1 MNTIRRIRG
10 WLAPYKRWVVLA
22 SFFTTL
28 GVLVNMQGPLIV
40 QGLVDDVVAP
50 QRWDRLPLFA
60 SAFAAVLMAQAL
72 IGFANTLVVG
82 HVGQRLVREMRHQ
95 LYERLQ
101 ELSLSFYDKT
111 PTGAIISRMMDDIG
125 AIQTFITGQTFTI
138 LTDLGTTLA
147 ISLLLVS
154 RNWRLALMV
163 LLFVPLYGLN
173 FRFFMKQIRATNQ
186 VIREKMDIL
195 FGHLKEKLDGV
206 IVVKA
211 HAREAAEVSG
221 FVLELDDA
229 HGPRVQEVRLRTA
242 FSNLSA
248 AISGL
253 GTASIFGAGAF
264 EVIQGRM
271 TPGEVISTAALAAML
286 FGPIARLAD
295 LAYVFEQ
302 ASASVDRLGEILD
315 LKPDVAE
322 PENPLQIDD
331 IQGQVE
337 FDQVGFSY
345 QSGPKVLSQF
355 SLNIAAGQ
363 KLALVGPTG
372 CGKTTII
379 SLLMRFYDATEGQ
392 IRLDGF
398 PIKELSSAFLRQRI
412 GIVPQE
418 PVVFR
423 GTISDNI
430 RYGRPQAT
438 QEEVEAAAHAALVHD
453 FTMELHDG
461 YETIVGEGGHKL
473 SQGQR
478 QRLAIARAICMN
490 PRLVILDE
498 ATSSLDTQT
507 EALIQKALRNLLSG
521 RTSIIIAHRLSTVVD
536 CDQIVVLEQGQILQ
550 QGSHR
555 ELITDQAG
563 KYYQLCQKQFG
574 LKVKPISADST
585 TAHPAHDRN
594 DYPSPVSLQDLKTP
608 SRRLS

>member
-1 MNTIRRIRG
+1 M
-10 WLAPYKRWVVLA
+10 LA

-206 IVVKA
+206 MVVKA

-221 FVLELDDA
+221 FVLELEDA

-248 AISGL
+248 AISGQ

-453 FTMELHDG
+453 FTMELNDG

-498 ATSSLDTQT
+498 ATSSLDTQS

>member
-1 MNTIRRIRG
+1 M
-10 WLAPYKRWVVLA
+10 LA

-206 IVVKA
+206 MVVKA

-221 FVLELDDA
+221 FVLELEDA

-453 FTMELHDG
+453 FTMELNDG

-498 ATSSLDTQT
+498 ATSSLDTQS

>member
-1 MNTIRRIRG
+1 M
-10 WLAPYKRWVVLA
+10 LA

-50 QRWDRLPLFA
+50 QRWDRLPVFA

-186 VIREKMDIL
+186 VIREKMDII

-206 IVVKA
+206 MVVKA

-221 FVLELDDA
+221 FVLELEDA

-331 IQGQVE
+331 IYGQVE

-392 IRLDGF
+392 IRFDGF
-398 PIKELSSAFLRQRI
+398 PIKQLSSLFLRQRI

-453 FTMELHDG
+453 FTMELNDG

>member
-1 MNTIRRIRG
+1 M
-10 WLAPYKRWVVLA
+10 
-22 SFFTTL
+22 
-28 GVLVNMQGPLIV
+28 
-40 QGLVDDVVAP
+40 
-50 QRWDRLPLFA
+50 
-60 SAFAAVLMAQAL
+60 
-72 IGFANTLVVG
+72 
-82 HVGQRLVREMRHQ
+82 
-95 LYERLQ
+95 
-101 ELSLSFYDKT
+101 
-111 PTGAIISRMMDDIG
+111 
-125 AIQTFITGQTFTI
+125 
-138 LTDLGTTLA
+138 
-147 ISLLLVS
+147 
-154 RNWRLALMV
+154 
-163 LLFVPLYGLN
+163 
-173 FRFFMKQIRATNQ
+173 
-186 VIREKMDIL
+186 
-195 FGHLKEKLDGV
+195 
-206 IVVKA
+206 VVKA

-221 FVLELDDA
+221 FVLELEDA

-322 PENPLQIDD
+322 PENPIQIDD

-345 QSGPKVLSQF
+345 QIGPKVLSQF

-453 FTMELHDG
+453 FTMELNDG
-461 YETIVGEGGHKL
+461 YETIVGEGSHKL

-498 ATSSLDTQT
+498 ATSSLDTQS

-574 LKVKPISADST
+574 LKVKPISADFT

>member
-1 MNTIRRIRG
+1 
-10 WLAPYKRWVVLA
+10 
-22 SFFTTL
+22 
-28 GVLVNMQGPLIV
+28 MQGPLIV

-206 IVVKA
+206 MVVKA

-229 HGPRVQEVRLRTA
+229 HGPRIQEVRLRTA

-453 FTMELHDG
+453 FTMELNDG

-498 ATSSLDTQT
+498 ATSSLDTQS

>member
-1 MNTIRRIRG
+1 
-10 WLAPYKRWVVLA
+10 
-22 SFFTTL
+22 
-28 GVLVNMQGPLIV
+28 MQGPLIV

-221 FVLELDDA
+221 FVLELEDA

-453 FTMELHDG
+453 FTMELNDG

-498 ATSSLDTQT
+498 ATSSLDTQS

>member
-1 MNTIRRIRG
+1 
-10 WLAPYKRWVVLA
+10 
-22 SFFTTL
+22 
-28 GVLVNMQGPLIV
+28 MQGPLIV

-82 HVGQRLVREMRHQ
+82 HVGQRLIREMRHQ

-111 PTGAIISRMMDDIG
+111 HTGAIISRMMDDIG

-206 IVVKA
+206 MVVKA

-221 FVLELDDA
+221 FVLELEDA

-322 PENPLQIDD
+322 PENPIQIDD

-345 QSGPKVLSQF
+345 QIGPKVLSQF

-453 FTMELHDG
+453 FTMELNDG

-498 ATSSLDTQT
+498 ATSSLDTQS

-574 LKVKPISADST
+574 LKVKPISADFT

>member
-1 MNTIRRIRG
+1 
-10 WLAPYKRWVVLA
+10 
-22 SFFTTL
+22 
-28 GVLVNMQGPLIV
+28 MQGPLIV

-82 HVGQRLVREMRHQ
+82 HVGQRLIREMRHQ

-206 IVVKA
+206 MVVKA

-221 FVLELDDA
+221 FVLELEDA

-322 PENPLQIDD
+322 PENPIQIDD

-345 QSGPKVLSQF
+345 QIGPKVLSQF

-453 FTMELHDG
+453 FTMELNDG

-498 ATSSLDTQT
+498 ATSSLDTQS

-574 LKVKPISADST
+574 LKVKPISADFT

>member
-1 MNTIRRIRG
+1 
-10 WLAPYKRWVVLA
+10 
-22 SFFTTL
+22 
-28 GVLVNMQGPLIV
+28 MQGPLIV

-82 HVGQRLVREMRHQ
+82 HVGQRLAREMRHQ

-453 FTMELHDG
+453 FTMELNDG

-498 ATSSLDTQT
+498 ATSSLDTQS

>member
-1 MNTIRRIRG
+1 M
-10 WLAPYKRWVVLA
+10 LA

-82 HVGQRLVREMRHQ
+82 HVGQRLIREMRHQ

-206 IVVKA
+206 MVVKA

-221 FVLELDDA
+221 FVLELEDA

-322 PENPLQIDD
+322 PENPIQIDD

-345 QSGPKVLSQF
+345 QIGPKVLSQF

-398 PIKELSSAFLRQRI
+398 PIKEHSSAFLRQRI

-453 FTMELHDG
+453 FTMELNDG

-498 ATSSLDTQT
+498 ATSSLDTQS

-574 LKVKPISADST
+574 LKVKPISADFT

>member
-1 MNTIRRIRG
+1 
-10 WLAPYKRWVVLA
+10 
-22 SFFTTL
+22 
-28 GVLVNMQGPLIV
+28 MQGPLIV

-229 HGPRVQEVRLRTA
+229 HGPRIQEVRLRTA

-453 FTMELHDG
+453 FTMELNDG

-498 ATSSLDTQT
+498 ATSSLDTQS

>member
-1 MNTIRRIRG
+1 M
-10 WLAPYKRWVVLA
+10 LA

-82 HVGQRLVREMRHQ
+82 HVGQRLIREMRHQ

-206 IVVKA
+206 MVVKA

-221 FVLELDDA
+221 FVLELEDA

-295 LAYVFEQ
+295 LAYVF
-302 ASASVDRLGEILD
+302 
-315 LKPDVAE
+315 
-322 PENPLQIDD
+322 
-331 IQGQVE
+331 
-337 FDQVGFSY
+337 
-345 QSGPKVLSQF
+345 
-355 SLNIAAGQ
+355 
-363 KLALVGPTG
+363 
-372 CGKTTII
+372 
-379 SLLMRFYDATEGQ
+379 
-392 IRLDGF
+392 
-398 PIKELSSAFLRQRI
+398 
-412 GIVPQE
+412 
-418 PVVFR
+418 
-423 GTISDNI
+423 
-430 RYGRPQAT
+430 
-438 QEEVEAAAHAALVHD
+438 
-453 FTMELHDG
+453 
-461 YETIVGEGGHKL
+461 
-473 SQGQR
+473 
-478 QRLAIARAICMN
+478 
-490 PRLVILDE
+490 
-498 ATSSLDTQT
+498 
-507 EALIQKALRNLLSG
+507 
-521 RTSIIIAHRLSTVVD
+521 
-536 CDQIVVLEQGQILQ
+536 
-550 QGSHR
+550 
-555 ELITDQAG
+555 
-563 KYYQLCQKQFG
+563 
-574 LKVKPISADST
+574 
-585 TAHPAHDRN
+585 
-594 DYPSPVSLQDLKTP
+594 
-608 SRRLS
+608 

>member
-1 MNTIRRIRG
+1 M
-10 WLAPYKRWVVLA
+10 LA

-229 HGPRVQEVRLRTA
+229 HGPRIQEVRLRTA

-453 FTMELHDG
+453 FTMELNDG

-498 ATSSLDTQT
+498 ATSSLDTQS